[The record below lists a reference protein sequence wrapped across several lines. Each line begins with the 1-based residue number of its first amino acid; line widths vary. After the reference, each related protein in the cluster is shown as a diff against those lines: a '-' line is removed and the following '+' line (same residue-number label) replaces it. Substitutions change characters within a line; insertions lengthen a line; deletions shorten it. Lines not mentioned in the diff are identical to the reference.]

1 MHADGI
7 PAEEQRYL
15 TEEPFGQ
22 RLSKRFFFLLFIWKY
37 CFWIWGEKEVK
48 GEKGDHRTGKVERM
62 GAGNRKIRKEVS
74 RALSKVGLGHK
85 ARSMPDELSGY

>member
-62 GAGNRKIRKEVS
+62 GAGNRKSYRNINLTCSEI
-74 RALSKVGLGHK
+74 HK
-85 ARSMPDELSGY
+85 NGCCC